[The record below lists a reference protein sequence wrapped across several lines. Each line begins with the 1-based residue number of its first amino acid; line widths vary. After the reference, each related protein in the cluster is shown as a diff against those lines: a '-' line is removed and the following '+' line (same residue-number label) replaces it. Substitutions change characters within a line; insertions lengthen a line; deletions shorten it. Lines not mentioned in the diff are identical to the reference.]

1 MNIQIGTAGCQV
13 TAKGQILIDR
23 VQSAE
28 NHEKEKKRNGEEG
41 DRGLGTGG
49 AR

>member
-28 NHEKEKKRNGEEG
+28 NHEKEKKRNGEQEG
-41 DRGLGTGG
+41 KRETEG
-49 AR
+49 